1 MSQQPWASP
10 VQRTLKSSN
19 HPLSHDLKDIYHV
32 TFTLLFSPTL
42 DSLLNSHT
50 LHSSSTSPLSVLVA
64 GPALCPVVGHYLEVG
79 PPPPGSPEQFL
90 VHLGSQLRIHP
101 CFLIFYMLSGCL
113 LFISILAHVTLY
125 PNGWLFL
132 CIHQE
137 RETVRTGTTP
147 LFLSEVASASQGMP
161 GSGKW

>member
-1 MSQQPWASP
+1 M
-10 VQRTLKSSN
+10 
-19 HPLSHDLKDIYHV
+19 

-50 LHSSSTSPLSVLVA
+50 LHSNCTSPLSVLVA
-64 GPALCPVVGHYLEVG
+64 GPALCPAVA
-79 PPPPGSPEQFL
+79 PPAHHHQA
-90 VHLGSQLRIHP
+90 HLSNSLSIFRSQLRIHP

-147 LFLSEVASASQGMP
+147 LFLSEVASASQAMT